1 MSRLTMTGY
10 DSNELAYLMVAG
22 SFGDFRKGDAV
33 ITKVYQP
40 GSLLSDI
47 QVYTEQT

>member
-1 MSRLTMTGY
+1 MTGH
-10 DSNELAYLMVAG
+10 DSNELAFLMVAG
-22 SFGDFRKGDAV
+22 SFGDFRKGDAM
-33 ITKVYQP
+33 TSKTYQL